1 MFNRAVALHFAKT
14 GINQQVATFP
24 WLSSDFSDVVSTSFS
39 SSKLGLGMGPY
50 GQPWFDNFGNT
61 FTLSI
66 SAGIL
71 AFGNLLQWN
80 TPQATAENGAGTVR
94 SIIPTA
100 AVTPLAPTDVGH
112 WVSDTTLTLDTDR
125 LKIIKSQA
133 TTTSL
138 FVSLLDPKYSNLQ
151 ADQDAY
157 SVAPGNADLL
167 TFIRPEE
174 MMVFPTAAATVG
186 LASGVA
192 LGTTA
197 NKDPFFRQTAGLALV
212 NATGNV
218 TALVANAVCVPS
230 GTTAGN
236 VIGSAAQSAAQV
248 GVCAAAYANT
258 VGKSAPVWLTLI
270 NA

>member
-1 MFNRAVALHFAKT
+1 MFNRSVPLHLAKT
-14 GINQQVATFP
+14 GQNQQVATFP
-24 WLSSDFSDVVSTSFS
+24 WLSSDFSDVVAFQTPGG
-39 SSKLGLGMGPY
+39 KLGTGFGTY

-61 FTLSI
+61 FSLSL
-66 SAGIL
+66 SAGAL

-80 TPQATAENGAGTVR
+80 TPQATAENGAGTIR

-112 WVSDTTLTLDTDR
+112 FVSDTTLALDTDR
-125 LKIIKSQA
+125 LKLIKSQA
-133 TTTSL
+133 STTSL
-138 FVSLLDPKYSNLQ
+138 FISLLDPKFSNLQ

-157 SVAPGNADLL
+157 SVAPANADLL

-174 MMVFPTAAATVG
+174 MAVFPTAAATVG

-197 NKDPFFRQTAGLALV
+197 NKDPFFRQTGGLAMV

-218 TALVANAVCVPS
+218 
-230 GTTAGN
+230 
-236 VIGSAAQSAAQV
+236 
-248 GVCAAAYANT
+248 
-258 VGKSAPVWLTLI
+258 
-270 NA
+270 

>member
-1 MFNRAVALHFAKT
+1 MLLRPVALHFAKT

-24 WLSSDFSDVVSTSFS
+24 WLSSDFSDVLSV
-39 SSKLGLGMGPY
+39 SKLGVGFGPY
-50 GQPWFDNFGNT
+50 GQPWYDNFGNT
-61 FTLSI
+61 FCLSL
-66 SAGIL
+66 SSGVL

-80 TPQATAENGAGTVR
+80 VQAATTQNGAGTTR
-94 SIIPTA
+94 SITPTA
-100 AVTPLAPTDVGH
+100 AVTPLAPNDVGH
-112 WVSDTTLTLDTDR
+112 FVYDATLALDTDR
-125 LKIIKSQA
+125 LKIIKQQA

-138 FVSLLDPKYSNLQ
+138 FISLLDPKYSNLQ

-157 SVAPGNADLL
+157 SVAPANADAL

-174 MMVFPTAAATVG
+174 MKVFPTAAATTG

-197 NKDPFFRQTAGLALV
+197 NADPFFRQIGGLAMV

-218 TALVANAVCVPS
+218 TALVANAPCVPS
-230 GTTAGN
+230 AVTAGN

-248 GVCAAAYANT
+248 GICAAGYAAV